1 MCMDT
6 QVTHVHALCGA
17 MNGWCSHCLSGDW
30 PAHCQLCEEV
40 MRHVV
45 CLSMCQLC
53 ASYLSLTPSYVTM
66 VFILVMSPASFP
78 HGRSQSKCHGSHCLD
93 RGMPLTC
100 RDAGIGSLSLTQTK
114 PVHKYMISPK
124 AVLTMQLAAFKAKMQ
139 LRHLLLHVP
148 ELAVRLTSSDS
159 GAAPCSRPLP
169 PGGSCR
175 PLFLGYRE
183 NTMDT

>member
-1 MCMDT
+1 MAEAKANAMDRT
-6 QVTHVHALCGA
+6 AWIVA
-17 MNGWCSHCLSGDW
+17 CLSL
-30 PAHCQLCEEV
+30 AEML
-40 MRHVV
+40 
-45 CLSMCQLC
+45 
-53 ASYLSLTPSYVTM
+53 AS
-66 VFILVMSPASFP
+66 AA
-78 HGRSQSKCHGSHCLD
+78 CHE
-93 RGMPLTC
+93 
-100 RDAGIGSLSLTQTK
+100 LTQTK

-159 GAAPCSRPLP
+159 GTAPCSSPLP